1 MRSLAFGFKDV
12 IFRYKKEKEFIDV
25 LKGKGG
31 VGSGRQTVLKTVAR
45 ETGLQVRILSPPL
58 KLSHGVMVTTSG
70 FGPEVPSSSL
80 GGTTYIPL

>member
-1 MRSLAFGFKDV
+1 MRSLAFGLKII

-25 LKGKGG
+25 LRIKGG

-58 KLSHGVMVTTSG
+58 KLPHGVMVTTSG

-80 GGTTYIPL
+80 GGATYIPL